1 MNLWIRSQ
9 NKEELTNPMYL
20 QIIKVSNNTK
30 YAIIS
35 CSEMAGDTTLGFYES
50 KERALE
56 VLDDIDNVKF
66 YKYMASLDIQS
77 FVTSI
82 EKKYSQEEQQF
93 LFNQMNTYKMPK
105 E

>member
-35 CSEMAGDTTLGFYES
+35 CNEMAGDTTLGFYES

-56 VLDDIDNVKF
+56 VLDE
-66 YKYMASLDIQS
+66 IQN
-77 FVTSI
+77 TILGILTLEEI
-82 EKKYSQEEQQF
+82 EEQKIKKYTGIGKLSMKSNNIVYEMPEE
-93 LFNQMNTYKMPK
+93 
-105 E
+105 